1 MCGVV
6 PWDIL
11 CGVSGD
17 LPPDPESQP
26 GPDRRVG
33 EPGGPPAGINT
44 FLIADI
50 RGYTVFT
57 QERGDEAAAELARA
71 FAGIARAGVEAR
83 GGLVVELRGDEAL
96 AVFPSA
102 RQAMRAAVELQAAFT
117 EHTAAHPELPM
128 RVGIGLDA
136 GEAVQVESGYRGGAL
151 NLAARLCATAAAG
164 EVLASHQVVHL
175 ARRIEG
181 LHFESRGRIA
191 LKGLAEPVEVV
202 RVVAG
207 DAPGGSAGALP
218 RARPRN
224 WQRRALAAALAGFGL
239 LAAVIALVVTRPT
252 GAAASASGCE
262 LAVGSLSDPFNQA
275 IFDGLTRAVADYGTT
290 IGGAKSTDSKAAGL
304 ATLQTFLKHRC
315 GLIAST
321 SLAQEIIDPAA
332 RRHPS
337 QKFLLLDPTVTPSL
351 PNVLGLDFDVK
362 QSAFLA
368 GYVAAAVS
376 KTGRVATFGAV
387 PISTVTPYMDGFAA
401 GVQRYDEDQGADVQV
416 LGWNSATQR
425 GSFIAQA
432 GFDAFSNP
440 AGARRLAEGFI
451 SKGADILFPVAGG
464 ASLGAGAAARAHHGV
479 LLVGVDFDQFFGAPQ
494 YADLWLTS
502 VRKRYDVAVADV
514 MQLVE
519 KGRFRG
525 GRLFTGTLANGGVDI
540 APYHDL
546 EGRVPARVR
555 KRLPALAKAIAD
567 GSIRIGPAQG

>member
-1 MCGVV
+1 VRRGRIRHTC
-6 PWDIL
+6 P
-11 CGVSGD
+11 VSGD
-17 LPPDPESQP
+17 LPPAPESQP
-26 GPDRRVG
+26 GPNRRVG

-83 GGLVVELRGDEAL
+83 GGSVVELRGDEAL

-117 EHTAAHPELPM
+117 AHTQAHPELPM

-151 NLAARLCATAAAG
+151 NLAARLCSTAAAG
-164 EVLASHQVVHL
+164 EVLASQQVVHL

-181 LHFESRGRIA
+181 LRFESRGRIP

-202 RVVAG
+202 RVTAG
-207 DAPGGSAGALP
+207 DDLTPPAAPP
-218 RARPRN
+218 RHAR
-224 WQRRALAAALAGFGL
+224 QRRALAMAVVGLAV
-239 LAAVIALVVTRPT
+239 LAAAIAVFFVTRPT

-262 LAVGSLSDPFNQA
+262 LAAGSLTDHAFNQA

-290 IGGAKSTDSKAAGL
+290 IGGARSTQTPAAGL
-304 ATLQTFLKHRC
+304 AVLHSFLKHRC
-315 GLIAST
+315 DLIAST
-321 SLAQEIIDPAA
+321 SIAQDIVNPAA

-337 QKFLLLDPTVTPSL
+337 QKFLLLDPPETPAL
-351 PNVLGLDFDVK
+351 PNVLGVTFDVE

-368 GYVAAAVS
+368 GYVAAGVS

-401 GVQRYDEDQGADVQV
+401 GVARYDRDQGAHVRV
-416 LGWNSATQR
+416 LGWDARTQR
-425 GSFIAQA
+425 GTFIAQA
-432 GFDAFSNP
+432 GFGAFGDR
-440 AGARRLAEGFI
+440 ARARRIGENLI
-451 SKGADILFPVAGG
+451 SQGADILFPVAGG
-464 ASLGAGAAARAHHGV
+464 AGLGAAAAARAHPGV
-479 LLVGVDFDQFFGAPQ
+479 LVVGVDFDQFFQAPQ

-519 KGRFRG
+519 NGRFRG
-525 GRLFTGTLANGGVDI
+525 GRLFTATLANGGVDI
-540 APYHDL
+540 APFHDL
-546 EGRVPARVR
+546 AGRVPARV
-555 KRLPALAKAIAD
+555 KERLPALEKGIAG
-567 GSIRIGPAQG
+567 GSIRTGPPGG